1 MYRFSD
7 VMDINGKLHNI
18 DVENIAYIIPD
29 INIVGL
35 KNNKEIELME
45 NDCKQLCF
53 DVKAYRSSEEINKK
67 IIKKYIKDY
76 KELINELIGD
86 SVNE

>member
-29 INIVGL
+29 VNIVGL

-45 NDCKQLCF
+45 NDCKQLCS
-53 DVKAYRSSEEINKK
+53 DVEAYKSLGEL
-67 IIKKYIKDY
+67 IIKT
-76 KELINELIGD
+76 INGD
-86 SVNE
+86 VNE

>member
-35 KNNKEIELME
+35 KNNKEIELMKY
-45 NDCKQLCF
+45 DCIQLCS
-53 DVKAYRSSEEINKK
+53 DVEAYKSLGEL
-67 IIKKYIKDY
+67 IIKT
-76 KELINELIGD
+76 INGD
-86 SVNE
+86 VNE

>member
-29 INIVGL
+29 VNIVGL

-45 NDCKQLCF
+45 NDCIQLCS
-53 DVKAYRSSEEINKK
+53 DVEAYKSLGEL
-67 IIKKYIKDY
+67 IIKT
-76 KELINELIGD
+76 INGD
-86 SVNE
+86 VNE

>member
-76 KELINELIGD
+76 KELIGKYINE
-86 SVNE
+86 

>member
-1 MYRFSD
+1 MYMVSD

-35 KNNKEIELME
+35 KNNKEIELMKY
-45 NDCKQLCF
+45 DCIQLCS
-53 DVKAYRSSEEINKK
+53 DVEDYKSLGEL
-67 IIKKYIKDY
+67 IIKT
-76 KELINELIGD
+76 INGD
-86 SVNE
+86 VNE